1 MKVIHNVSLK
11 PYNTFGIDVRA
22 SKFIKIQ
29 TIEDL
34 KKILRKTYAEEL
46 FILGGGSNMLLTGDI
61 HKTVLQIDLKGKEV
75 LEVKDDYAIIKAHA
89 GENWHEFVTLCMEE
103 KWYGFENLALIPG
116 SVGACP
122 IQNIGAYGR
131 EVNALI
137 DKVECV
143 LLETG
148 EQVLLNKEDCQF
160 GYRDSVFKHALA
172 NKVLITHVN
181 FKLPKDYE
189 LETSYGELAA
199 LSEPTPEKVYSKVI
213 EIRKSKLPDPN
224 VLGNAG
230 SFFKNPVVPTSVFH
244 SIQKDYDVVP
254 HFVITNKV
262 TPPTETSDLGVTLKQ
277 QDNTKQNEELIKIP
291 AAWLIDQA
299 GFKGKTLNKVRC
311 HPTQPLVLT
320 NLGGATGEDLIT
332 MAKNIIASVHD
343 KFGVTL
349 EPEVRLLGSK
359 GLISL

>member
-1 MKVIHNVSLK
+1 MPSLQS
-11 PYNTFGIDVRA
+11 YSTFGLSVSCDSIESFTDVPSFLSLYNSIENRA
-22 SKFIKIQ
+22 DSAV
-29 TIEDL
+29 
-34 KKILRKTYAEEL
+34 Y
-46 FILGGGSNMLLTGDI
+46 ILGGGSNSIFTEDFNGKILVNEI
-61 HKTVLQIDLKGKEV
+61 KGISHFDTENHHYLRV
-75 LEVKDDYAIIKAHA
+75 GA
-89 GENWHEFVTLCMEE
+89 GENWHDFVTLCMKE

-116 SVGACP
+116 SVGASP

-137 DKVECV
+137 DNVECV
-143 LLETG
+143 FLETG
-148 EQVLLNKEDCQF
+148 EQVLLSNTDCQF

-181 FKLPKDYE
+181 FKLPKQYA

-199 LSEPTPEKVYSKVI
+199 LTEPTPEKVYSKVI
-213 EIRKSKLPDPN
+213 EIRKSKLPDPSE
-224 VLGNAG
+224 LGNAG
-230 SFFKNPVVPTSVFH
+230 SFFKNPVVRHSVYQAIADEYN
-244 SIQKDYDVVP
+244 SVP
-254 HFVITNKV
+254 HFVV
-262 TPPTETSDLGVTLKQ
+262 AQSADLSDTEQSQ
-277 QDNTKQNEELIKIP
+277 IKIP

-320 NLGGATGEDLIT
+320 NLGGATGSDVIT
-332 MAKNIIASVHD
+332 MAKDIIASVQD
-343 KFGVTL
+343 QFGIKL

>member
-1 MKVIHNVSLK
+1 MPSLQ
-11 PYNTFGIDVRA
+11 PYSTFGLAASCDSIQSFTDVA
-22 SKFIKIQ
+22 SFLSIFNTSKNNNNAI
-29 TIEDL
+29 
-34 KKILRKTYAEEL
+34 Y
-46 FILGGGSNMLLTGDI
+46 ILGGGSNSIFTDDFDG
-61 HKTVLQIDLKGKEV
+61 TVLVNEIKGISHFDTESHHYLRV
-75 LEVKDDYAIIKAHA
+75 GA
-89 GENWHEFVTLCMEE
+89 GENWHEFVTLCMKE

-143 LLETG
+143 FLETG
-148 EQVLLNKEDCQF
+148 EQVLLSNEDCQF

-181 FKLPKDYE
+181 FKLPKHYE

-199 LSEPTPEKVYSKVI
+199 LTEPTPEKVYSKVI
-213 EIRKSKLPDPN
+213 EIRKSKLPDPSE
-224 VLGNAG
+224 LGNAG
-230 SFFKNPVVPTSVFH
+230 SFFKNPVVSKAVFQA
-244 SIQKDYDVVP
+244 IAQDYDSVP
-254 HFVITNKV
+254 HFVV
-262 TPPTETSDLGVTLKQ
+262 SGSADFPATE
-277 QDNTKQNEELIKIP
+277 NEQIKIP

-320 NLGGATGEDLIT
+320 NLGGATGSDVIT
-332 MAKNIIASVHD
+332 MAKDIIASVQG
-343 KFGVTL
+343 KFGIQL

>member
-1 MKVIHNVSLK
+1 MPSLQN
-11 PYNTFGIDVRA
+11 YSTFGLSA
-22 SKFIKIQ
+22 SCDS
-29 TIEDL
+29 IESFTDIPSFL
-34 KKILRKTYAEEL
+34 SKYNAIEKQEDNAIY
-46 FILGGGSNMLLTGDI
+46 ILGGGSNSIFTTDFEGTILVNEINGISHFDT
-61 HKTVLQIDLKGKEV
+61 E
-75 LEVKDDYAIIKAHA
+75 AHHYLRVGA
-89 GENWHEFVTLCMEE
+89 GENWHDFVTLCMKE

-122 IQNIGAYGR
+122 IQNIGAYGV
-131 EVNALI
+131 EVNRLI

-143 LLETG
+143 FLETG
-148 EQVLLNKEDCQF
+148 EQVLLSNEDCQF

-181 FKLPKDYE
+181 FKLPKHYE

-213 EIRKSKLPDPN
+213 EIRKSKLPNPDE
-224 VLGNAG
+224 LGNAG
-230 SFFKNPVVPTSVFH
+230 SFFKNPVVPKALYEA
-244 SIQKDYDVVP
+244 IAQKYDSVP
-254 HFVITNKV
+254 HFVV
-262 TPPTETSDLGVTLKQ
+262 SGSTELPALEQ
-277 QDNTKQNEELIKIP
+277 QQQIKIP

-320 NLGGATGEDLIT
+320 NLGGATGGDVIT
-332 MAKNIIASVHD
+332 MAKDIIASVQG
-343 KFGVTL
+343 KFGIQL
-349 EPEVRLLGSK
+349 EPEVRLLGNK